1 MTKIIIITGGRAKSH
16 ETCDKEDGGCGEEEY
31 TGRHGRHFNDK
42 LLSYATGQM
51 RKRDADTGK
60 ERRIVP
66 FSRSEVD
73 AMLARNGVK
82 LDKSKGL
89 DYVYVANMAKA
100 DFWKSSIED
109 EKHLA
114 LYVKDV
120 IDDCDA
126 DEETVFDRW
135 LAGAGDDVPWDE
147 LV

>member
-1 MTKIIIITGGRAKSH
+1 MTKIIIITDGRARH
-16 ETCDKEDGGCGEEEY
+16 CEEY
-31 TGRHGRHFNDK
+31 AEERGGHGEKEYAECHGRHFNDK
-42 LLSYATGQM
+42 LLAYATGQM

-66 FSRSEVD
+66 FSKAEVD
-73 AMLARNGVK
+73 ALLARNGVK

-100 DFWKSSIED
+100 DFWKSSIDD
-109 EKHLA
+109 ERHLA

-126 DEETVFDRW
+126 DEDTVFERW

>member
-1 MTKIIIITGGRAKSH
+1 MTKIIIIAGDAARGGEARRGAH
-16 ETCDKEDGGCGEEEY
+16 GGCGEEEY
-31 TGRHGRHFNDK
+31 AARHGRHFNDK
-42 LLSYATGQM
+42 LLAYAAGQM
-51 RKRDADTGK
+51 RKRDAETGK

-66 FSRSEVD
+66 FSKADVD

-82 LDKSKGL
+82 LDNPGGL

-100 DFWKSSIED
+100 DFWKSSIDD
-109 EKHLA
+109 ERHLA

-126 DEETVFDRW
+126 GEEAVFDRW